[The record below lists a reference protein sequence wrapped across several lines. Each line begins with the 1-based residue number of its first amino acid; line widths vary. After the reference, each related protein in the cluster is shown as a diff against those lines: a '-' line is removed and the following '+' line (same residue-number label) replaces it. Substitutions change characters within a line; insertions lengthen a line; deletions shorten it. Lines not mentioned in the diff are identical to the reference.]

1 MEVIKI
7 VVVTGGGQTYSAH
20 RKGGLDMPVN
30 RNPTVRQRRLA
41 RTLKELRTA
50 RRLTLAQAAQQLA
63 CAESKISRI
72 EAAQSGIRVVDLRLL
87 LDLYEVHDPA
97 ARSRLE
103 ALSREGRLRGWWDRY
118 SETLSPVYADYIA
131 LEADASDMYSVQT
144 LLVPGLLQTEDYTR
158 AVVRAQ
164 IEDATPEQVETLTKV
179 RQERR
184 SVLAREVP
192 LRMWVVLSE
201 SVLKH
206 QIGGRSVMREQ
217 LEFLVAVAE
226 QPNINV
232 QVLPEASDV
241 HAALFGPVAVLSF
254 PETTETDVVYVDSL
268 LSTLYIE
275 EPAEVFKYA
284 NLFRRA
290 LAESLPR
297 TESIALIE
305 RTAKEWST
313 S

>member
-1 MEVIKI
+1 
-7 VVVTGGGQTYSAH
+7 
-20 RKGGLDMPVN
+20 MPVN

-50 RRLTLAQAAQQLA
+50 KRLTLAQAAQQLA

-72 EAAQSGIRVVDLRLL
+72 EAAQSGVRLIDLRLL
-87 LDLYEVHDPA
+87 LDLYDVHDRGTRA
-97 ARSRLE
+97 GLE

-118 SETLSPVYADYIA
+118 SETLSPLYADYIA
-131 LEADASDMYSVQT
+131 LEADASDAYSIQT

-164 IEDATPEQVETLTKV
+164 IEDATPEQVEILTKV

-184 SVLAREVP
+184 SVLTRNAP
-192 LRMWVVLSE
+192 LRLWVVLSE

-206 QIGGRSVMREQ
+206 QIGGPSVMRGQ
-217 LEFLVAVAE
+217 LEFLASASDN
-226 QPNINV
+226 PTINI

-241 HAALFGPVAVLSF
+241 HAALFGPVVILSF
-254 PETTETDVVYVDSL
+254 PETTETDVAYVDSL

-275 EPAEVFKYA
+275 EPDEVFKYA

-297 TESIALIE
+297 TESLALIE
-305 RTAKEWST
+305 RIAKGMV
-313 S
+313 

>member
-1 MEVIKI
+1 
-7 VVVTGGGQTYSAH
+7 
-20 RKGGLDMPVN
+20 MPVN
-30 RNPTVRQRRLA
+30 KNPTVRQRRLA
-41 RTLKELRTA
+41 RTLKELRTGADLTIAQSA
-50 RRLTLAQAAQQLA
+50 RQLA

-72 EAAQSGIRVVDLRLL
+72 EAAQSGIRLVDLRLL
-87 LDLYEVHDPA
+87 LDLYGVADPA

-118 SETLSPVYADYIA
+118 SDTLSPLYADFIA
-131 LEADASDMYSVQT
+131 LESDASDMYSIQT
-144 LLVPGLLQTEDYTR
+144 FLVPGLLQTEDYTR

-164 IEDATPEQVETLTKV
+164 IEDAGAEQVERLTKV

-184 SVLAREVP
+184 AVLMREAP

-206 QIGGRSVMREQ
+206 RIGGRAVMQEQ
-217 LEFLVAVAE
+217 LDFLVASAE
-226 QPNINV
+226 QPNINI
-232 QVLPEASDV
+232 QVLPEESDV
-241 HAALFGPVAVLSF
+241 HAALFGPVAILSF
-254 PETTETDVVYVDSL
+254 PEATETDVVYVDSL

-275 EPAEVFKYA
+275 EPEEVFKYT

-297 TESIALIE
+297 TESVALIE
-305 RTAKEWST
+305 RAKDKI
-313 S
+313 

>member
-1 MEVIKI
+1 
-7 VVVTGGGQTYSAH
+7 
-20 RKGGLDMPVN
+20 MPVN

-50 RRLTLAQAAQQLA
+50 KRLTLAQAAQQLA

-72 EAAQSGIRVVDLRLL
+72 EAAQSGIRIVDLRLL
-87 LDLYEVHDPA
+87 LDLYGVHDPST
-97 ARSRLE
+97 RGGLE

-118 SETLSPVYADYIA
+118 SETLSPLYADYIA
-131 LEADASDMYSVQT
+131 LEADASDAYSIQT

-164 IEDATPEQVETLTKV
+164 IEDATAQQVETLTKV

-184 SVLAREVP
+184 SALSREEP
-192 LRMWVVLSE
+192 LRLWVVLSE

-206 QIGGRSVMREQ
+206 QIGGPSVMRDQ
-217 LEFLVAVAE
+217 LDFLVAASDS
-226 QPNINV
+226 PNISI
-232 QVLPEASDV
+232 QVLPEASEV
-241 HAALFGPVAVLSF
+241 HAALFGPVVVLSF
-254 PETTETDVVYVDSL
+254 PETTETDVAYVDSL

-275 EPAEVFKYA
+275 EPDEVLKYA

-290 LAESLPR
+290 LAESLSR
-297 TESIALIE
+297 TESVALIE
-305 RTAKEWST
+305 RIAKGMV
-313 S
+313 

>member
-1 MEVIKI
+1 
-7 VVVTGGGQTYSAH
+7 
-20 RKGGLDMPVN
+20 MPVN

-41 RTLKELRTA
+41 RTLKDLRTA
-50 RRLTLAQAAQQLA
+50 QRLTIAHAAQHLA

-72 EAAQSGIRVVDLRLL
+72 EAAQSGIRLVDLRLL
-87 LDLYEVHDPA
+87 LDLYEVHDLA
-97 ARSRLE
+97 VRSGLE

-118 SETLSPVYADYIA
+118 SDTLSPSYADYIA
-131 LEADASDMYSVQT
+131 LEADASDQYSIETV
-144 LLVPGLLQTEDYTR
+144 LIPGLLQTEDYTR

-164 IEDATPEQVETLTKV
+164 MEGVTPEQVETLTRV

-184 SVLAREVP
+184 SVLTREVP
-192 LRMWVVLSE
+192 LRLWVVLSE

-206 QIGGRSVMREQ
+206 QIGGLSVMREQ
-217 LEFLVAVAE
+217 LEFLVTLAE
-226 QPNINV
+226 GPNINV
-232 QVLPEASDV
+232 QVLPEASDI
-241 HAALFGPVAVLSF
+241 HAALFGPVAILSF
-254 PETTETDVVYVDSL
+254 PDTTETDVAYVDSL

-297 TESIALIE
+297 TESVALIE
-305 RTAKEWST
+305 RTAKGMV
-313 S
+313 